1 MIIKKNQSLLKL
13 NSFKIDVY
21 AKEYIEITCESE
33 LLELYR
39 QHRKKKILF
48 IGGGSNI
55 LFTKNFN
62 GLVVHLNIKGK
73 NYKKIND
80 KYVMVSASSGEN
92 WNDLV
97 DWCVNSDF
105 GGIENLSLIPGNV
118 GGAPV
123 QNIGA
128 YGRELKDV
136 LVSCRVYNW
145 GNGSFCEY
153 ECSKC
158 DFDYRNSIFK
168 KNKNLLITKVNLKL
182 TSKNHLIISSYSG
195 INEELKK
202 LGVKNVS
209 IKDISIA
216 VSNIRSRKLP
226 NLDKIGNAG
235 SFFKNPIIE
244 KNQLDFLVKNFENIP
259 YYSVENNLFKIPAA
273 WLIEKC
279 GFKGKKFINFGVSK
293 KQPLV
298 LVNYGGANGKEILQ
312 LSKSIVST
320 VKKIFRINLETEVNI
335 I

>member
-1 MIIKKNQSLLKL
+1 MIVKKNQSLLKF

-39 QHRKKKILF
+39 QHSKKKILF

-97 DWCVNSDF
+97 NWCVNSDF

-145 GNGSFCEY
+145 ENGSFCEY
-153 ECSKC
+153 ECSHC

-202 LGVKNVS
+202 LGVKNIS

-279 GFKGKKFINFGVSK
+279 GFKGKKFVNFGVSE

-298 LVNYGGANGKEILQ
+298 LINYGGANGKEILQ

>member
-1 MIIKKNQSLLKL
+1 MIVKKNQSLLKL

-21 AKEYIEITCESE
+21 AKEYVEITDESE

-80 KYVMVSASSGEN
+80 NYVMVSASSGEN

-97 DWCVNSDF
+97 NWCVNNGF

-128 YGRELKDV
+128 YGCELKDV
-136 LVSCRVYNW
+136 LVSCKVYNW
-145 GNGSFCEY
+145 ENGSFCEY
-153 ECSKC
+153 ECSQC
-158 DFDYRNSIFK
+158 DFDYRDSIFK
-168 KNKNLLITKVNLKL
+168 KNKNLLIT
-182 TSKNHLIISSYSG
+182 SSYSG
-195 INEELKK
+195 INRELKK
-202 LGVKNVS
+202 LGVKKAS
-209 IKDISIA
+209 IKDISNA

-226 NLDKIGNAG
+226 NPDKVGNAG
-235 SFFKNPIIE
+235 SFFKNPIVE
-244 KNQLDFLVKNFENIP
+244 KNQLDFLIKNFENIP
-259 YYSVENNLFKIPAA
+259 YYNIDNNLFKIPAA

-279 GFKGKKFINFGVSK
+279 GFKGKTFINFGVSE

-298 LVNYGGANGKEILQ
+298 LVNYGGASGKEILQ

-320 VKKIFRINLETEVNI
+320 VKKIFKIKLETEVNI

>member
-1 MIIKKNQSLLKL
+1 
-13 NSFKIDVY
+13 
-21 AKEYIEITCESE
+21 
-33 LLELYR
+33 
-39 QHRKKKILF
+39 
-48 IGGGSNI
+48 
-55 LFTKNFN
+55 
-62 GLVVHLNIKGK
+62 
-73 NYKKIND
+73 
-80 KYVMVSASSGEN
+80 MVSASSGEN

-97 DWCVNSDF
+97 NWCVNKGF

-145 GNGSFCEY
+145 ENGSFCEY
-153 ECSKC
+153 ECSQC
-158 DFDYRNSIFK
+158 DFDYRDSIFK
-168 KNKNLLITKVNLKL
+168 KNKNLLISEVNLKL
-182 TSKNHLIISSYSG
+182 TSKNHLITSSYSG

-202 LGVKNVS
+202 LGVKNAS

-216 VSNIRSRKLP
+216 VSNIRSSKLP

-244 KNQLDFLVKNFENIP
+244 KNQLDFLLKNFENIP
-259 YYSVENNLFKIPAA
+259 YYSLENNLFKIPAA

-279 GFKGKKFINFGVSK
+279 GFKGKKFANFGVSK

-298 LVNYGGANGKEILQ
+298 LVNYGGASGKEILQ

-320 VKKIFRINLETEVNI
+320 VKKIFKIKLETEVNI

>member
-21 AKEYIEITCESE
+21 AKEYVEITCESE
-33 LLELYR
+33 ILEIYR
-39 QHRKKKILF
+39 QHRKKNILF

-97 DWCVNSDF
+97 NWCVNRDF

-145 GNGSFCEY
+145 ENGSFCEY

>member
-21 AKEYIEITCESE
+21 AKEYVEITCESE
-33 LLELYR
+33 ILEIYR
-39 QHRKKKILF
+39 QHRKKNILF

-97 DWCVNSDF
+97 NWCVNRDF

-145 GNGSFCEY
+145 ENGSFCEY

-202 LGVKNVS
+202 LGVKNAS

>member
-13 NSFKIDVY
+13 NSFRIDVC
-21 AKEYIEITCESE
+21 AKEYVEITNESE
-33 LLELYR
+33 LLELFGK
-39 QHRKKKILF
+39 HRKKKILF

-80 KYVMVSASSGEN
+80 EYVMVSSSSGEN

-97 DWCVNSDF
+97 NWCVNSGF
-105 GGIENLSLIPGNV
+105 GGVENLSLIPGNV

-136 LVSCRVYNW
+136 LVSCKVYNW
-145 GNGSFCEY
+145 ENGTFCELQR
-153 ECSKC
+153 SQC
-158 DFDYRNSIFK
+158 DFDYRDSIFK

-182 TSKNHLIISSYSG
+182 TTKNHLIISSYSG
-195 INEELKK
+195 VNEELKK
-202 LGVKNVS
+202 LGVKSAS
-209 IKDISIA
+209 IKDISKA
-216 VSNIRSRKLP
+216 VSNIRIRKLP
-226 NLDKIGNAG
+226 NPEKIGNAG
-235 SFFKNPIIE
+235 SFFKNPIVE

-259 YYSVENNLFKIPAA
+259 YYPLDNNLFKIPAA

-279 GFKGKKFINFGVSK
+279 GFKGKKFTNFGVSE

-298 LVNYGGANGKEILQ
+298 LVNYGGASGKEILQ

-320 VKKIFRINLETEVNI
+320 VKKIFRIDLQTEVNI

>member
-1 MIIKKNQSLLKL
+1 MIIKKNESLLKL

-21 AKEYIEITCESE
+21 AKEYVEITDESE

-97 DWCVNSDF
+97 NWCVNNGF

-128 YGRELKDV
+128 YGCELKDV
-136 LVSCRVYNW
+136 LVSCKVYN
-145 GNGSFCEY
+145 C
-153 ECSKC
+153 
-158 DFDYRNSIFK
+158 
-168 KNKNLLITKVNLKL
+168 
-182 TSKNHLIISSYSG
+182 
-195 INEELKK
+195 
-202 LGVKNVS
+202 
-209 IKDISIA
+209 
-216 VSNIRSRKLP
+216 
-226 NLDKIGNAG
+226 
-235 SFFKNPIIE
+235 
-244 KNQLDFLVKNFENIP
+244 
-259 YYSVENNLFKIPAA
+259 
-273 WLIEKC
+273 
-279 GFKGKKFINFGVSK
+279 
-293 KQPLV
+293 
-298 LVNYGGANGKEILQ
+298 
-312 LSKSIVST
+312 
-320 VKKIFRINLETEVNI
+320 
-335 I
+335 